1 MSISI
6 EQEAALVASL
16 RPSASEMAQLETAI
30 HTILTG
36 LRKGRRGWRLDPD
49 LRRLVGRRDPASVRR
64 TVLRGQ
70 KVLTEARRIMDEN
83 RG

>member
-1 MSISI
+1 MSV

-16 RPSASEMAQLETAI
+16 HPTEKELEQIEDAI
-30 HTILTG
+30 ETVLAG
-36 LRKGRRGWRLDPD
+36 LRKDRQGWHIDPS

-70 KVLTEARRIMDEN
+70 KVLAEVKRILGEP
-83 RG
+83 RE